1 MAQWIQNELRK
12 LNLLVREGLVSNE
25 SFEQRKKYLEK
36 HGIVPEAGVGMTI
49 TEKYPFEVM
58 HLVSGGP
65 AERTGIIRVG
75 DILHSIDGKQIGS
88 NFTGD
93 QVRAAVIGPV
103 GTQVELKFQEGKPK
117 RSAHGAYIAKL
128 LRAPPSDHGITQVQE
143 SDEVSRPL
151 RGCEELRYNDDF
163 DISSAERAIKHQYDP
178 KKKEWARTLI
188 NVVVHPEAFAEGAM
202 RQAYHMKDLSVVGAD
217 SRYVLKISKELNEAT
232 QIYFDD
238 VAMQMEAKMY
248 AEMYNAKNPPK
259 KVDFLHA
266 YVLQLTERAGK
277 PICAVEKYIEGDYK
291 KYNNNWN
298 WSDEQRN
305 TPQAFSHFT
314 WEASGHKILVCD
326 IQGVG
331 DVWTD
336 PQIHSRDQEG
346 YGKGNMGKDGIEKFF
361 ESHKCNPICQ
371 WLKLPFRAGQIK
383 AASSESTIIN
393 TRVGKDATSAATS
406 GQVLSRGTPNSGES
420 VVDIEKSQA
429 EELMIK
435 AKLEMQ
441 EVARAKQE
449 LERMR
454 QEFEAKR
461 LLDTHGPAG
470 ADHDVPKT
478 RDVQEL
484 EDMGFSRDLAQ
495 QAMTVNMCLAEAIEW
510 CLASQT
516 AAAGED
522 RIEAFS
528 QEIQR
533 PPARPPPQISAS
545 PFSQSPASR
554 GTNVEARLIKE
565 YAEFEKENRNN
576 LDSAVVFAEP
586 LSLDGP
592 DIRFW
597 RAVIIGPPD
606 TVYSQGAFEL
616 SLEFPESYPMSPPL
630 VKFVSK
636 VFHPNVWARPDG
648 KFGEICL
655 DILGDSW
662 SPALRVY
669 KILLSVVA
677 LLQSPEP
684 STPLDKFVGEIYLKN
699 YPQFEEYAKKWTLE
713 VDVFRPFDVRRLH
726 SMGFKTGKILDALRE
741 CEHNF
746 EMAVNKC
753 LCEGEDEG
761 NVAGAPRPV
770 RC

>member
-1 MAQWIQNELRK
+1 MAEWIQNELRK
-12 LNLLVREGLVSNE
+12 LNLLVREGLVSDE

-36 HGIVPEAGVGMTI
+36 HGVIPEAGVGMTI
-49 TEKYPFEVM
+49 TEKYPFEVIL
-58 HLVSGGP
+58 LVPGGP
-65 AERTGIIRVG
+65 AERTGIIKVG

-117 RSAHGAYIAKL
+117 RSVHGAYIARL
-128 LRAPPSDHGITQVQE
+128 LRAPPTDHGVTQVQASE
-143 SDEVSRPL
+143 EISRPL

-202 RQAYHMKDLSVVGAD
+202 RKAYHMKDLSVVGAD

-314 WEASGHKILVCD
+314 WEASGHTILVCD

-336 PQIHSRDQEG
+336 PQIHSSDQEG

-383 AASSESTIIN
+383 AASNESTLIN
-393 TRVGKDATSAATS
+393 TRLAKNASPAAGS
-406 GQVLSRGTPNSGES
+406 GQVLFREIANSRAS
-420 VVDIEKSQA
+420 VIDLEKSQA

-441 EVARAKQE
+441 EVARAKRE

-461 LLDTHGPAG
+461 LLDTHSPAG
-470 ADHDVPKT
+470 ADHDVPKS
-478 RDVQEL
+478 RDVKEL

-495 QAMTVNMCLAEAIEW
+495 QAMTVNMCLSEAIEW

-516 AAAGED
+516 AAAGDD
-522 RIEAFS
+522 RIEHSEAL
-528 QEIQR
+528 QR
-533 PPARPPPQISAS
+533 PPARQVPQIAPS
-545 PFSQSPASR
+545 FSQTSASR

-586 LSLDGP
+586 LSLNGP

-616 SLEFPESYPMSPPL
+616 SLEFPESYPMSPPV

-699 YPQFEEYAKKWTLE
+699 YPQFEEYAKKWTLD

-741 CEHNF
+741 CEHDC

-753 LCEGEDEG
+753 LVSFYIYTLLG
-761 NVAGAPRPV
+761 
-770 RC
+770 

>member
-266 YVLQLTERAGK
+266 YVLQLTERAG
-277 PICAVEKYIEGDYK
+277 DYK

-429 EELMIK
+429 EVLQGLNKNWKECDKNLKSDAIML
-435 AKLEMQ
+435 AYHSA
-441 EVARAKQE
+441 VAAV
-449 LERMR
+449 LLNVI
-454 QEFEAKR
+454 R
-461 LLDTHGPAG
+461 LR
-470 ADHDVPKT
+470 VQIC

-495 QAMTVNMCLAEAIEW
+495 QAMTLKQSNGVLLRRQLLQGRTELKRLCIADNCVDF
-510 CLASQT
+510 
-516 AAAGED
+516 D
-522 RIEAFS
+522 RLVRLTRVFL
-528 QEIQR
+528 
-533 PPARPPPQISAS
+533 
-545 PFSQSPASR
+545 SQSPASR
-554 GTNVEARLIKE
+554 GTNVEVLVSHAHARLIKE

-597 RAVIIGPPD
+597 RAVIIGPPVMED

-630 VKFVSK
+630 VKFVS
-636 VFHPNVWARPDG
+636 
-648 KFGEICL
+648 
-655 DILGDSW
+655 
-662 SPALRVY
+662 

-713 VDVFRPFDVRRLH
+713 VDVFRLH
-726 SMGFKTGKILDALRE
+726 SMGFKTG
-741 CEHNF
+741 
-746 EMAVNKC
+746 
-753 LCEGEDEG
+753 
-761 NVAGAPRPV
+761 
-770 RC
+770 